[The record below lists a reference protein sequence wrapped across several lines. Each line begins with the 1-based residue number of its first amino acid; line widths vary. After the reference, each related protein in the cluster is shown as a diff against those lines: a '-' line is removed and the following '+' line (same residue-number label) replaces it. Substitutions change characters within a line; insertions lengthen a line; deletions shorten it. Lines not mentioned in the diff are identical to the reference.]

1 MNFAL
6 IGDDSEILPLVSAI
20 AGRPTNRLEC
30 AALVGE
36 LASDL
41 RSIAPAIRLLPR
53 WDAILT
59 AGQID
64 AVLVCGSDDAILEAA
79 RQLAAAGN
87 PLMILPRSAQ
97 GSTWIYE
104 LSLIRD
110 EGNAWIVPIFVD
122 RALPGFERIRA
133 AIDAGALGRPLYF
146 RIDREMQTAAD
157 TGHPGLSKV
166 ALEDALLHDAD
177 LLRSLGGDYSRVTAG
192 LSGAVDDRVAAA
204 AITLSGEGLPEAT
217 WMVRGTTSPSRFNLV
232 IAGER
237 GEIAVTAASDPPAWS
252 VRTERVTLPDFDE
265 SLWTDDGSA
274 ALDSIERLLA
284 RRAEGNRPAVSSSAN
299 LRASHSDRSDA
310 AAWTDLV
317 RAFEVVDAARVSV
330 RRRRA
335 IDLHSETASERN
347 LFKSQMT
354 ALGCLTLTLTLL
366 GVLFLLLLMPMLDA
380 RSRDQ
385 IEADR
390 AGSIV
395 RRDEFKPQSAE
406 LNESGIEHLHRL
418 VPPMGGT
425 RFPVLVETS
434 PSSDDR
440 ALNEKRHDVV
450 VDTLKKRGVDDAP
463 QRTQVVPIVGEWYP
477 QALRFVRVLVFAP
490 LALFLVLQFFV
501 FLTRPGAR

>member
-6 IGDDSEILPLVSAI
+6 IGDDPEILPLVSAI
-20 AGRPTNRLEC
+20 AARPTNRLEC

-36 LASDL
+36 LASEL

-133 AIDAGALGRPLYF
+133 AIDAGALGRPLYL

-354 ALGCLTLTLTLL
+354 ALGCLTLTLTLV

-385 IEADR
+385 IEAER